1 MKKRFDIPKND
12 FIDGV
17 INKYSYCT
25 PDNSNNE
32 QEEILFEALTLLDD
46 YERSVLFLYTEFN
59 SSRKLARAVGSNN
72 NYTSN
77 SIKEIKSIVL
87 KKINFIKN
95 KTI

>member
-1 MKKRFDIPKND
+1 MKRRFDIPKND

-25 PDNSNNE
+25 PDNATNE
-32 QEEILFEALTLLDD
+32 QEEIFFEALELLDD

-77 SIKEIKSIVL
+77 SIKEIKSIML
-87 KKINFIKN
+87 KNINFIKN
-95 KTI
+95 RTI

>member
-25 PDNSNNE
+25 PDNATNE
-32 QEEILFEALTLLDD
+32 QEEIFFEALELLDD

-59 SSRKLARAVGSNN
+59 SSRKLAKAVGSNN

-77 SIKEIKSIVL
+77 SIKEIKSIML
-87 KKINFIKN
+87 KNINFIKN
-95 KTI
+95 RTI

>member
-12 FIDGV
+12 FIDSV

-25 PDNSNNE
+25 PGNSTNE

-46 YERSVLFLYTEFN
+46 YEKSVLFLYTEFK

>member
-1 MKKRFDIPKND
+1 MKRRFDIPKND

-25 PDNSNNE
+25 PDNATNE
-32 QEEILFEALTLLDD
+32 NEEIFFEALTMLDD

-77 SIKEIKSIVL
+77 SIKEIKSIML

-95 KTI
+95 RTI